1 MKHLKIIISISVKT
15 ILVLVIVYVI
25 YGFGYGNFHKIDDN
39 AYRSAQLFSFNMP
52 FYLEH
57 YKIKTLINL
66 RGENDDQSWYQNE
79 KRITDEQGVTLIDFG
94 ISSGNYLDFNQTA
107 EIVEILRAAE
117 KPLLIHC
124 EGGADRTSLVA
135 ALYRYAILQHS
146 ADAADD
152 ELSFLYG
159 HVPIIRPKVIA
170 MDKSFD
176 NYVEKSKQVRKVK

>member
-1 MKHLKIIISISVKT
+1 MKLLKRIISPALKT
-15 ILVLVIVYVI
+15 IFILALVYVI

-66 RGENDDQSWYQNE
+66 RGENEDQSWYQNE
-79 KRITDEQGVTLIDFG
+79 KRITQEQGVTLIDFG
-94 ISSGNYLDFNQTA
+94 ISSGNHLDFNQTS
-107 EIVEILRAAE
+107 EIVEILRSAE

-135 ALYRYAILQHS
+135 ALYRYAILQHPK
-146 ADAADD
+146 DEADD

-170 MDKSFD
+170 MDKSFV
-176 NYVEKSKQVRKVK
+176 NYVEKSKQVREIK

>member
-1 MKHLKIIISISVKT
+1 MKLLKRILSRSLIIIF
-15 ILVLVIVYVI
+15 VLAFVYVI

-39 AYRSAQLFSFNMP
+39 AYRSAQLFSFNLS
-52 FYLEH
+52 FYLNH
-57 YKIKTLINL
+57 YEIKTLINL

-79 KRITDEQGVTLIDFG
+79 KRIAQEQGVTLIDFG
-94 ISSGNYLDFNQTA
+94 ISSGNYLDFSQTSK
-107 EIVEILRAAE
+107 IVEILRTAK

-146 ADAADD
+146 KDEADD

-159 HVPIIRPKVIA
+159 HVPLIRPKVIA

-176 NYVEKSKQVRKVK
+176 NYVEKHKQVRKVK